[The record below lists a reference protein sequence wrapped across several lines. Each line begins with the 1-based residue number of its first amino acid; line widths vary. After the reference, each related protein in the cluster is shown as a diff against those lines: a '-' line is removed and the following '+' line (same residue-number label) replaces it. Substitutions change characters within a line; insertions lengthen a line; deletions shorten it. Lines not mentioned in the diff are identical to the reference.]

1 MKLIGPLDSSSYM
14 SAVSKLAHDLD
25 RGAKNAQRAKALRLA
40 SLNVI
45 NACVIVSGENVGS
58 SSTASAAPE
67 VAACEDDG
75 DGEGDGE
82 SDPERRRPGRPRNTR
97 NAIPLTVEH
106 FDRLPDSAC
115 IDIAALKA
123 ITGKSRATLYRWIDK
138 GILPKPRKLGLTSNN
153 VWAAGDIRRAL
164 SE

>member
-1 MKLIGPLDSSSYM
+1 MKLILADRGSSYLSM
-14 SAVSKLAHDLD
+14 IGRMIEDWE
-25 RGAKNAQRAKALRLA
+25 RGTERARRQKALRHA
-40 SLNVI
+40 DLNII
-45 NACVIVSGENVGS
+45 NECATECGDNVGG
-58 SSTASAAPE
+58 STAAPAAPE
-67 VAACEDDG
+67 VAGDDDDG
-75 DGEGDGE
+75 DGDGDP
-82 SDPERRRPGRPRNTR
+82 DPERRRPGRPSNTR
-97 NAIPLTVEH
+97 NTLPSTVEH

>member
-1 MKLIGPLDSSSYM
+1 MRLFVSDSYNCLVDHMCRVFSDWGQDIQK
-14 SAVSKLAHDLD
+14 AE
-25 RGAKNAQRAKALRLA
+25 RATRLRPA
-40 SLNVI
+40 SLSII
-45 NACVIVSGENVGS
+45 NECATDCGENIGG
-58 SSTASAAPE
+58 SSTATAAPE
-67 VAACEDDG
+67 VAASDDDG
-75 DGEGDGE
+75 DGDGDP
-82 SDPERRRPGRPRNTR
+82 DPDRRRTGRPTNTR
-97 NAIPLTVEH
+97 NTLPSTVEH

-164 SE
+164 SA

>member
-1 MKLIGPLDSSSYM
+1 MELPVLDGGRHRYLDYAVRVVCGTEQHTTRGTPSIHNESKLIE
-14 SAVSKLAHDLD
+14 
-25 RGAKNAQRAKALRLA
+25 
-40 SLNVI
+40 
-45 NACVIVSGENVGS
+45 GENVGAA
-58 SSTASAAPE
+58 TAYPAAPE
-67 VAACEDDG
+67 VAGDEDDG
-75 DGEGDGE
+75 DGDGDP
-82 SDPERRRPGRPRNTR
+82 DPERRRSGRPSNTR
-97 NAIPLTVEH
+97 NSLPSTVEH

-164 SE
+164 SA